1 MRNASID
8 LKAAHER
15 GVVVCGTGTG
25 SAPPVELTWA
35 LILGLAR
42 SITKENAELRRN
54 GPWQSTVGVDLA
66 GRQLG
71 ILGLGK
77 IGTEVAR
84 VGRAF
89 GMKVVGWSPNL
100 TDERAAEAG
109 VLKSSSREI
118 LLEES
123 DFVTIHLVLGPTT
136 RGLVGGP
143 ELKRM
148 RSSAFLIN
156 TSRAAIVDQLALVK
170 ALEEGWI
177 AGAGLDVFERE
188 PLPTEHPFR
197 KLPNVLATP
206 HIGYVSENNYRI
218 FFGEAVE
225 DIEAW
230 LNGSSIRRL
239 G

>member
-1 MRNASID
+1 
-8 LKAAHER
+8 
-15 GVVVCGTGTG
+15 
-25 SAPPVELTWA
+25 
-35 LILGLAR
+35 
-42 SITKENAELRRN
+42 
-54 GPWQSTVGVDLA
+54 
-66 GRQLG
+66 
-71 ILGLGK
+71 
-77 IGTEVAR
+77 
-84 VGRAF
+84 
-89 GMKVVGWSPNL
+89 MKVVGWSPNL